1 MKFLSF
7 FGGLF
12 GGKKQTKALPPISDT
27 ARSVSQG
34 RVIEVLCSGGNYGI
48 EGLLTADIR
57 ESIFLDDTPIRRQ
70 GIDFFTGVN
79 ILEKRGTPFQT
90 TLDGFGNELVS
101 ENSVGAEVRYG
112 LPLTRS
118 FVNDA
123 VTAIKIRVGVTISK
137 NKLSGGQVVQ
147 VIGDAINFNVYIKE
161 GSGAF
166 VLRGSIQISGK
177 FTDIFEKEYYFTV
190 NPTRLESNFN
200 IRLERTT
207 IADTEN
213 EKRVLAWQSYSEV
226 IEDIL
231 PFKRIALVG
240 ISFDT
245 EQFGGSFPERRYHLG
260 GQYLEIPTNAT
271 IGTDRGLD
279 YSGNWNGLF
288 YISYTRACADVF
300 AIIWYLLLDE
310 IDGLGIELN
319 ASMIDRY
326 SLYEISKYNNEFVP
340 DGKGGTERRYLFNM
354 VINKEQDGFKVIDSI
369 LSGCGAR
376 RYWEGGLLKF
386 TQDRQETIFC
396 IVTNADVDGY
406 FTYSSTDID
415 ERATAVNV
423 TWVDLENFGKTRTKY
438 IADPTLIA
446 KYGYN
451 LKDLEAVGCTRESQA
466 TRFGLSV
473 IYSENYEPTTITFK
487 GRQYLGLIPIGK
499 VIAIA
504 NYFESGERLGGLVSA
519 QPSTTTITIDYPIT
533 IKEVTGFDE
542 TFYLMFYAD
551 VTQAIR
557 TGVVTNAY
565 EHYLTYG
572 ISENRYPN
580 GYLIIVQT
588 ATGVVQRRIQNLAG
602 SYTTFTLNEAIPVLP
617 QNTNWI
623 LFTPEYKHKLFRVVS
638 KEPDDKD
645 LDSISLTCTE
655 YSEFKWEKIER
666 NFEVAGSTP
675 SVITPAVIPPTNIKV
690 STVIFNGQI
699 TIEVSWIDSDSTN
712 SSYICGYQY
721 SGTWYDTPTLTN
733 NLSFENMLAGE
744 YLFRVASVSY
754 SGLISDYVVTNVI
767 FISLAQ
773 AVADLSNSSYSVF
786 NGIN

>member
-1 MKFLSF
+1 MKFLRF

-12 GGKKQTKALPPISDT
+12 GGKKQTKALPPVSDT

-48 EGLLTADIR
+48 EGLLTPDVR
-57 ESIFLDDTPIRRQ
+57 ESIFLDDTPIRRE
-70 GIDFFTGVN
+70 GIDFFNGVT
-79 ILEKRGTPFQT
+79 ITEKKGTAFQT
-90 TLDGFGNELVS
+90 VLEGFGNELVS
-101 ENSVGAEVRYG
+101 ENSVGAEVRFG

-123 VTAIKIRVGVTISK
+123 VTAIKIK
-137 NKLSGGQVVQ
+137 VVQ
-147 VIGDAINFNVYIKE
+147 VIGDAINFKVFIKE

-166 VLRGSIQISGK
+166 VLRGNIQITGK

-200 IRLERTT
+200 VRLERVT

-231 PFKRIALVG
+231 PFKRMALVG
-240 ISFDT
+240 IGFDT
-245 EQFGGSFPERRYHLG
+245 EQFGSTFPERRYHIG
-260 GQYLEIPTNAT
+260 GMYLEIPTNAT
-271 IGTDRGLD
+271 IAADRGLN

-288 YISYTRACADVF
+288 YVSYTRACADAF
-300 AIIWYLLLDE
+300 AIVWYLLLDE

-319 ASMIDRY
+319 ASVIDRY

-340 DGKGGTERRYLFNM
+340 DGRGGTERRYLFNIN
-354 VINKEQDGFKVIDSI
+354 INKEQDGFKVIDSI

-386 TQDRQETIFC
+386 TQDRRETIFC
-396 IVTNADVDGY
+396 IVTNADIDGY

-451 LKDLEAVGCTRESQA
+451 RKDLEAVGCTRESQA
-466 TRFGLSV
+466 TRYGLSV
-473 IYSENYEPTTITFK
+473 IYSENFETATVTFK

-499 VIAIA
+499 VIAVS
-504 NYFESGERLGGLVSA
+504 NYFESGDRLGGIIAA
-519 QPSTTTITIDYPIT
+519 QPTSSTVTIDYPIT
-533 IKEVTGFDE
+533 IKEVTGFDDV
-542 TFYLMFYAD
+542 FYLMFYPD
-551 VTQAIR
+551 VAEAIR
-557 TGVVTNAY
+557 LGTVTNAY
-565 EHYLTYG
+565 QHYLSTG
-572 ISENRYPN
+572 ISEGRYPN
-580 GYLIIVQT
+580 GYLIVIQT
-588 ATGVVQRRIQNLAG
+588 TTGVVQRRVQNTAG
-602 SYTTFTLNEAIPVLP
+602 SYTTLSLNQTIGTLPE
-617 QNTNWI
+617 NTNWL

-645 LDSISLTCTE
+645 IDAISITCTE
-655 YSEFKWEKIER
+655 YSDFKWEKIER
-666 NFEVAGSTP
+666 NFEVGTSTP
-675 SVITPAVIPPTNIKV
+675 SVNTPAITQPSNIKV
-690 STVIFNGQI
+690 SALIFNNLI
-699 TIEVSWIDSDSTN
+699 TIEVSWQDADNTN
-712 SSYICGYQY
+712 TSYICGYNF
-721 SGTWYDTPTLTN
+721 SGTWYETPTLTN
-733 NLSFENMLAGE
+733 NISFENMLSGE

-754 SGLISDYVVTNVI
+754 SGLVSDYVVTEVI
-767 FISLAQ
+767 FISLSQ
-773 AVADLSNSSYSVF
+773 AVADMSNSSYSVF
-786 NGIN
+786 NTLI